1 MRRKRVIRPVPTRY
15 LLAELTPEKMLGGTN
30 HAGNLI
36 YVVDAA
42 DSPAVLTEIG
52 RLREISFRDAGGGT
66 GESLD
71 LDEGDLA
78 HDGYRQMIVWNPYER
93 QIVGGYRFIISD
105 GCWPKHLSTE
115 HYFRFSEPFRQRYLP
130 HTIELGRSFIQP
142 RYQSGRGGVFSL
154 DNLWDGMGA
163 VVSRTPH
170 AHYLFGKVTLY
181 PSYEKEASIMNEK
194 VYVTSMVGGL
204 VKCMRKTWPRKGTKL
219 PIEKDLLREAIY
231 EPGVEFMFKNGIL
244 YIDDMDFKIELGL
257 EEEGT
262 KTPTNIIALDEKYMN
277 RIMRLMP
284 IAEMRNAVVK
294 LADNQ
299 KRELIDYASEQ
310 NDVSMDRL
318 GILKELTGIDVLKV
332 IELKKQKE
340 E

>member
-1 MRRKRVIRPVPTRY
+1 
-15 LLAELTPEKMLGGTN
+15 
-30 HAGNLI
+30 
-36 YVVDAA
+36 
-42 DSPAVLTEIG
+42 
-52 RLREISFRDAGGGT
+52 
-66 GESLD
+66 
-71 LDEGDLA
+71 
-78 HDGYRQMIVWNPYER
+78 
-93 QIVGGYRFIISD
+93 
-105 GCWPKHLSTE
+105 
-115 HYFRFSEPFRQRYLP
+115 
-130 HTIELGRSFIQP
+130 
-142 RYQSGRGGVFSL
+142 
-154 DNLWDGMGA
+154 
-163 VVSRTPH
+163 
-170 AHYLFGKVTLY
+170 
-181 PSYEKEASIMNEK
+181 MNEK
-194 VYVTSMVGGL
+194 VYVTSMVSGL

-284 IAEMRNAVVK
+284 IAEMRNAVIK

-318 GILKELTGIDVLKV
+318 SILKELTGIDVLKV